1 MRRNIS
7 LYING
12 QLADLE
18 NDSIIQFNYTME
30 ELTNP
35 AIVKNSY
42 SQQVALPSTPRNNKI
57 FGHIAQADRATPR
70 GINTA
75 ALRLFSTVNNNTPV
89 NFNAMARVPFIITE
103 DGNLIERGYLKLDNI
118 ERKGASYTY
127 KVSLYGGLG
136 SFFYNLSHSEDGQS
150 LTLADLDY
158 IEGRKLDFRI
168 YKTSVLQ
175 AWEELSNSETYDKTS
190 RWHIINF
197 APAYN
202 GIPDNDFDADKAI
215 CDSNLSIYPAS
226 YTDED
231 GKVWTANNFVELSE
245 EYTEWQTKDLR
256 SYMQRPVMRMRAV
269 IEACC
274 DPAQNGGYTVHLDP
288 TFFNNRNPYY
298 NKAWFSLPILR
309 TLELASADGTEDVSY
324 IGGFSDAGRYA
335 VLSVRY
341 TANIEGATA
350 NITINVRQEL
360 QTNVYTLI
368 DGQEIYLGVGGEP
381 TNIEYTLRALD
392 ISGNIIFTST
402 GASECIYTWAE
413 AQNKGIGAGC
423 ELEIE
428 NMTNVA
434 SIELY
439 AALEQYDGIA
449 VYNAAGDKISDD
461 YYLTF
466 APTPSATNEL
476 SYTSAQSARS
486 GSLITQEALLHTKKT
501 PADYLLSY
509 CKTFGL
515 HFLYD
520 KANKAISIV
529 SRNTLYGS
537 GRIINLNSK
546 IDHSKAITITPYV
559 FDCRWY
565 DFIHPNNDGDFAEYY
580 KNIYGNQYGAQVVNT
595 GFDFNAEHKEVM
607 ESVLFQGACEVRER
621 SKYYNSI
628 VQYEGTEA
636 LEASD
641 GALQDSAG
649 EQIYTVTG
657 EGKYYPSVLLDAQ
670 HKGQYVDAEGDT
682 EEQEIATVP
691 ASATIKYFDAI
702 YKSYDAFSKVQFHD
716 KENSPVEMRDVLMFF
731 DGMASAYVNVTD
743 DTPQMLTLNEGTPCW
758 LLTKTDA
765 PIKVARF
772 VRFNET
778 HSLDFGAPQEVDI
791 PDITYPAEGTIYA
804 RGWQAYIADRYDV
817 DTKVVKCF
825 VDLRGVQVNE
835 NLLRNFYVFENA
847 LWVLNKIT
855 NYTMT
860 SYTTTECEFI
870 KVKDKNNYIKGQK
883 Y

>member
-1 MRRNIS
+1 MRRNIA

-12 QLADLE
+12 QLADLD

-30 ELTNP
+30 EMTEP

-42 SQQVALPSTPRNNKI
+42 SQQVSLPSTPRNNKI
-57 FGHIAQADRATPR
+57 FGHIASVDKKTPATAVTMARRVFAMTRDSNPA
-70 GINTA
+70 G
-75 ALRLFSTVNNNTPV
+75 
-89 NFNAMARVPFIITE
+89 FNAMSRVPFVITE
-103 DGNLIERGYLKLDNI
+103 DGNLIERGYLKLDSI
-118 ERKGASYTY
+118 EHKGASHTY

-136 SFFYNLSHSEDGQS
+136 SFFYNLSYSEDGRS

-158 IEGRKLDFRI
+158 MEGQRLDFRI
-168 YKTSVLQ
+168 YKTAVQQ
-175 AWEELSNSETYDKTS
+175 AWEELAKDGAYNKT
-190 RWHIINF
+190 RWQIINF

-215 CDSNLSIYPAS
+215 CDVSLSIFPDT

-231 GKVWTANNFVELSE
+231 GKEWTANNFVELSE

-269 IEACC
+269 VEACC
-274 DPAQNGGYTVHLDP
+274 DSRQNGGYAVHLDP
-288 TFFNNRNPYY
+288 TFFNNTNPYY

-309 TLELASADGTEDVSY
+309 TLELVSGDDAEEVTY
-324 IGGFSDAGRYA
+324 IGGFSSGGRYA
-335 VLSVRY
+335 VLSVGY
-341 TANIEGATA
+341 KANIEGATA

-360 QTNVYTLI
+360 QPNVYTLI
-368 DGQEIYLGVGGEP
+368 DGQEIYLGAGATP
-381 TNIEYTLRALD
+381 TNIDYTLRALD
-392 ISGNIIFTST
+392 INGNIIFANKGVS
-402 GASECIYTWAE
+402 ACRYTWSE
-413 AQNKGIGAGC
+413 AQGKAVGAGC
-423 ELEIE
+423 KLSIA

-434 SIELY
+434 YIELY
-439 AALEQYDGIA
+439 AELKHTEGVK
-449 VYNAAGDKISDD
+449 VYNAAGEKVADD

-486 GSLITQEALLHTKKT
+486 GSLITQEALLHTQKT

-515 HFLYD
+515 YFLYN

-529 SRNTLYGS
+529 TRNTLYGS
-537 GRIINLNSK
+537 GKTINLNSK
-546 IDHSKAITITPYV
+546 IDRSKVITITPYV
-559 FDCRWY
+559 FDSKWY
-565 DFIHPNNDGDFAEYY
+565 DFEHANNDGDFAEYY

-607 ESVLFQGACEVRER
+607 SSVLFQGACEVREK
-621 SKYYNSI
+621 SKYFNNISHNI
-628 VQYEGTEA
+628 GEEV

-641 GALQDSAG
+641 GELLDSASSPLYVIS
-649 EQIYTVTG
+649 ERR
-657 EGKYYPSVLLDAQ
+657 YYPSVLLDAQ
-670 HKGQYVDAEGDT
+670 HKAQYVDEDGDT

-691 ASATIKYFDAI
+691 ASATIKYFDAV
-702 YKSYDAFSKVQFHD
+702 YKSYDGFSKVQFHD
-716 KENSPVEMRDVLMFF
+716 KENNPVEMRDVLMLF
-731 DGMASAYVNVTD
+731 DGMASAEVTLTD

-758 LLTKTDA
+758 VLTKPETMQIA
-765 PIKVARF
+765 HF
-772 VRFNET
+772 VRFNDS
-778 HSLDFGAPQEVDI
+778 HSLDFGTPREIDI
-791 PDITYPAEGTIYA
+791 PDTTYPTEGTIYN

-825 VDLRGVQVNE
+825 VDLRGMQVNE
-835 NLLRNFYVFENA
+835 SLLRNFYIFDNA

-860 SYTTTECEFI
+860 SYGTTECEFV
-870 KVKDKNNYIKGQK
+870 KVKDMQNYTNGQK
-883 Y
+883 YN